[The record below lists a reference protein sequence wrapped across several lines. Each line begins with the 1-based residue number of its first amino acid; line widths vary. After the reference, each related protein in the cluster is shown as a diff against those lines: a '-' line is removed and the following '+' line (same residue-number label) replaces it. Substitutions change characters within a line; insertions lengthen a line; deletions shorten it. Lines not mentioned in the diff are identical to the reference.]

1 VKNASVDKGGSQ
13 QSPIPA
19 FHHVVEAEEKVLL
32 DKFWVLLPGP
42 KACRYANDDKKRIYF
57 QMNIRASIRPQTSDR
72 QIITRF
78 PSPLGIDADEPFWL
92 ASFHWREFIPCF
104 EEEDS

>member
-1 VKNASVDKGGSQ
+1 VDEEGRQ

-19 FHHVVEAEEKVLL
+19 PHHVVEAEEEILL
-32 DKFWVLLPGP
+32 GKPWVLLPSP
-42 KACRYANDDKKRIYF
+42 EACRYANDDKKGVYF
-57 QMNIRASIRPQTSDR
+57 QVNIRSSIRPQNSPR